1 VRGPLF
7 APENSYRMCHDRYHT
22 IDIDNCKIASS
33 RPGPIS
39 TGELNA
45 ASISRFR
52 SLAKDASA
60 EEEPTS

>member
-1 VRGPLF
+1 
-7 APENSYRMCHDRYHT
+7 MCHDRYHT